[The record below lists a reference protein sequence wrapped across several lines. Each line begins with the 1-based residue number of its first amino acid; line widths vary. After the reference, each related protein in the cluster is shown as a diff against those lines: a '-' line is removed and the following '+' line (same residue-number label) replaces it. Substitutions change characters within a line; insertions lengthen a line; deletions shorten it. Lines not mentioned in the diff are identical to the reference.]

1 MNSISITELEQWK
14 QSEKDFVLIDV
25 REDFEHEYFN
35 IGGLNIP
42 LGLISNSLSQIPM
55 DKDIVL
61 YCAKGIR
68 SVIALQKLERKGY
81 HLLYNLSGGLAAA
94 Q

>member
-1 MNSISITELEQWK
+1 MNSISIAELEQWK
-14 QSEKDFVLIDV
+14 QSKKDFVLIDV

-42 LGLISNSLSQIPM
+42 LGQLSHSLGQIPL
-55 DKDIVL
+55 DKAIVL

-68 SVIALQKLERKGY
+68 SVIALQKLESKGY
-81 HLLYNLSGGLAAA
+81 QLLYSLSGGLAAA

>member
-1 MNSISITELEQWK
+1 MKSISIQELEQWK

-25 REDFEHEYFN
+25 REDFEHDFFN
-35 IGGLNIP
+35 IGGQNIP
-42 LGLISNSLSQIPM
+42 LGQLSQSLNQIPM

-68 SVIALQKLERKGY
+68 SVIALQKLESKGY
-81 HLLYNLSGGLAAA
+81 LQLYNLSGGLAAGY
-94 Q
+94 